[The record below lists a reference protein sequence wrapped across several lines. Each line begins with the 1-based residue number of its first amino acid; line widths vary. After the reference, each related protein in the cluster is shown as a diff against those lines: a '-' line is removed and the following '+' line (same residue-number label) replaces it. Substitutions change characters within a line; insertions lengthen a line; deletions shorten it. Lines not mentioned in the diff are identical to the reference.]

1 MVTFFG
7 GTPVPLSAVLPNGG
21 KGLWSDF
28 ISGTLLT
35 LVGLGGVG
43 RTGADVAPDFVGGES
58 LTKLFNRLLIG
69 GTLVTALPSVLLWVF
84 TFGALVAADFV
95 GPGFDA
101 LVGLGALVALTTV
114 V

>member
-1 MVTFFG
+1 M
-7 GTPVPLSAVLPNGG
+7 LPNGG

-43 RTGADVAPDFVGGES
+43 RTGAATDFVGGES
-58 LTKLFNRLLIG
+58 LTKLFSRLLTG
-69 GTLVTALPSVLLWVF
+69 VTALTSLTSALLWVV

>member
-1 MVTFFG
+1 M
-7 GTPVPLSAVLPNGG
+7 LPNGG
-21 KGLWSDF
+21 KGLCDF

-35 LVGLGGVG
+35 LVGLAGVG
-43 RTGADVAPDFVGGES
+43 RTGADVATDFVGGES
-58 LTKLFNRLLIG
+58 LTKLFPRLLTG
-69 GTLVTALPSVLLWVF
+69 GTLVTALTSALLWVF

>member
-1 MVTFFG
+1 M
-7 GTPVPLSAVLPNGG
+7 LPNGG
-21 KGLWSDF
+21 KGLCDF
-28 ISGTLLT
+28 ISSTLLT
-35 LVGLGGVG
+35 LVGLAGVG
-43 RTGADVAPDFVGGES
+43 RTGADVATDFVGGES
-58 LTKLFNRLLIG
+58 LTKLFPRLLTG
-69 GTLVTALPSVLLWVF
+69 GTLVTALTSLTSALLWVF

>member
-1 MVTFFG
+1 M
-7 GTPVPLSAVLPNGG
+7 LPNGG

-43 RTGADVAPDFVGGES
+43 RTGADVATDFVGVES
-58 LTKLFNRLLIG
+58 LTKLFPRLLTG
-69 GTLVTALPSVLLWVF
+69 GTLVTALTSLTSALVWVF